1 MSKNNNNGFLK
12 FLTGVLIGTGIGIL
26 FAPDEGKK
34 TRRKLRE
41 NLDELL
47 EKIGTITEEDIKKS
61 INVQVNNIRKILNEI
76 DKETIK
82 EEFDKKSKIVREK
95 IFKLVEYVRNNGEP
109 VHEKVVNDIKKEVNK
124 LLETKNEEFRK

>member
-124 LLETKNEEFRK
+124 LLETKNKEFRK